1 MVLEPALA
9 TQFIRGYTMLLLEI
23 GGTDHQDQVLLY
35 RLAAARILLANNPKL
50 LDLAV
55 ESLIQRFV
63 EVDAQVVAALR
74 SLRLKKWVYL
84 RDTRSYSVFLDDE
97 SEEAFAVSG
106 LNDRLRDIVGD
117 SGAFLETGLL
127 PFAGR
132 FICDGIITQ
141 VVWLGRGI
149 RGELNEAFQEIKSAG
164 RFYVTAPAL
173 D

>member
-9 TQFIRGYTMLLLEI
+9 SQFIRGYTMLLLEI
-23 GGTDHQDQVLLY
+23 GGQDHQDQVLLH
-35 RLAAARILLANNPKL
+35 RLAAARILLVNNPKL

-55 ESLIQRFV
+55 ESLTQKSV
-63 EVDAQVVAALR
+63 EVDTKVVVALR

-84 RDTRSYSVFLDDE
+84 RDTRSYSVFIDDE

-117 SGAFLETGLL
+117 SGAFLEIGLL

-132 FICDGIITQ
+132 FVCDGIITQ

-149 RGELNEAFQEIKSAG
+149 RGELNETFAEIKAAG
-164 RFYVTAPAL
+164 RFYVKAPEL

>member
-9 TQFIRGYTMLLLEI
+9 SQFIRGYTMLLLEI
-23 GGTDHQDQVLLY
+23 GGQDHQDQVLLY
-35 RLAAARILLANNPKL
+35 RLAAARILLVNDPSL
-50 LDLAV
+50 LDKAV
-55 ESLIQRFV
+55 QSLTERSV

-84 RDTRSYSVFLDDE
+84 RDTRSYSVFIDDE

-106 LNDRLRDIVGD
+106 LNDRLRDIIGD
-117 SGAFLETGLL
+117 SGAFLEIGLL

-149 RGELNEAFQEIKSAG
+149 RAELNETFAEIKSAG
-164 RFYVTAPAL
+164 RFYVKAPEL

>member
-9 TQFIRGYTMLLLEI
+9 SQFIRGYTMLLLEI
-23 GGTDHQDQVLLY
+23 GGQEHHDRVLLH
-35 RLAAARILLANNPKL
+35 RLAAARIRLVNDPKL

-55 ESLIQRFV
+55 ESLVQRSV
-63 EVDAQVVAALR
+63 EVDAEVVAALR

-84 RDTRSYSVFLDDE
+84 RDTRSYSVFIDDE
-97 SEEAFAVSG
+97 TNEAFAVSG

-117 SGAFLETGLL
+117 SGAFLEIGLL

-132 FICDGIITQ
+132 FVCDGIITQ

-149 RGELNEAFQEIKSAG
+149 RAELNETFAEIKSAG
-164 RFYVTAPAL
+164 RFYLKAPKL

>member
-9 TQFIRGYTMLLLEI
+9 SQFIRGYTMLLLEI
-23 GGTDHQDQVLLY
+23 GGQDHQDQVLLY
-35 RLAAARILLANNPKL
+35 RLAAARILLVNDPNL
-50 LDLAV
+50 LDRAV
-55 ESLIQRFV
+55 QSLTQRSV

-74 SLRLKKWVYL
+74 SLQLKKWIYL
-84 RDTRSYSVFLDDE
+84 RDTRSYSVFIDDE
-97 SEEAFAVSG
+97 TNEAFAVSG

-117 SGAFLETGLL
+117 SGAFLEIGLL

-132 FICDGIITQ
+132 FVCDGIITQ

-149 RGELNEAFQEIKSAG
+149 RAELNETFAEIKSAG
-164 RFYVTAPAL
+164 RFYLKAPKL